1 MSPRQPIASRQEELR
16 AVDTLIDTI
25 GQREDRRFI
34 ATFNAFARESAAD
47 LIRTGTSPSQETILN
62 HFRRIENDLK
72 LLYRTAG
79 SISAERQ
86 FTRLLKSRWVTYV
99 TKQPQDEFERLLQQF
114 IDSNSFE
121 KANEIA
127 ATSIDE
133 LRLILSQGLGD
144 GLSSDEISKLIVD
157 KFKNQLAL
165 SRTIR
170 IVRTETHNALMFAN
184 LESTKILNDDLN
196 LGLRKEWVAV
206 EDDDRTREDH
216 VIADGQVVAMEDTFT
231 VGSDQMLRPGDP
243 TASAGNVINCRCA
256 LAFVPSQ

>member
-1 MSPRQPIASRQEELR
+1 MSPRQPIASREEELR

-47 LIRTGTSPSQETILN
+47 LRSTGSSPSQETILN

-86 FTRLLKSRWVTYV
+86 FTRLLKSSWETYV
-99 TKQPQDEFERLLQQF
+99 TKQPQDEFDRLLQQF

-127 ATSIDE
+127 ATSIEE

-144 GLSSDEISKLIVD
+144 GLSNDDISRTIVD

-184 LESTKILNDDLN
+184 LASTQILNDDLN

-206 EDDDRTREDH
+206 EDDRTREDH
-216 VIADGQVVAMEDTFT
+216 MIADGQTVGMDDTFL
-231 VGSDQMLRPGDP
+231 VGPDRMQRPGDP
-243 TASAGNVINCRCA
+243 SASAGNVINCRCA